1 MATSFGVDLV
11 LRTQGGG
18 KLRELSNQLQGLD
31 KKGKGAQQS
40 LDGTARGLNNTSR
53 AAATA
58 TGNIQRMGVAFR
70 STLGPIVA
78 AYGAVNFLTRS
89 LKIAGDREADVAVLT
104 NGLEKLGQT
113 KSKVDDLVKA
123 ADRLG
128 KVTLF
133 NQDDFTQAFGLLTSF
148 RGIAVSSYERV
159 AEAAADVAQVTRQDV
174 SSSMLQLAKALENPV
189 EGMTALSR
197 SGTTF
202 TKQQKEVVKQ
212 LVETNRVAE
221 AQEFILSEVEKQYK
235 GSAAAAGKA
244 GFAGKV
250 DELGESFT
258 DLSEIIG
265 KTFAPV
271 LDNIVEDITEM
282 VNTFVRGLQ
291 AMERAYK
298 GFMQRLRSTTVTGL
312 TSDIAGLDQR
322 IANQQAQLGKVNEA
336 APGGVGQA
344 KRFRETIT
352 QLRNLR
358 SELQADL
365 GRLQGFDTFTPE
377 PIKFKASGGDNGV
390 PDPEK
395 IKKSANSGKDL
406 AKALQDSLKA
416 GSELSRQ
423 FSRQIEL
430 RRATSELERQLLQI
444 GYDRQDR
451 DEQISELKDADQ
463 KATAKLLSDELA
475 RLDVAKALTDA
486 YYQQADAAGI
496 LSAKLQSFSGDTA
509 LNPFADG
516 LDLGGQ
522 NKMQLEIQQMEEGL
536 TQLLDPINQVKLA
549 ATTIGD
555 AFGSSFKSVLD
566 GTKTAQ
572 EAISDFFKSI
582 GDALLQYAAMAIA
595 QYIAIGIARLFAGV
609 GGGGGGIPGADG
621 FGAASQN
628 LNLGSSGFASGLQLF
643 AEGGYV
649 TGPTNALIGE
659 AGESEYVIPSS
670 KMGAAMA
677 NYRAGRRGDSV
688 VSDSAMG
695 SDAEDGGNN
704 TFTLE
709 TVVINKVEYATV
721 AQVREMGAV
730 AAKQGAQGGYAK
742 TMGSMRNSRSTRA
755 RIGMG

>member
-1 MATSFGVDLV
+1 MATSFAVDLV
-11 LRTQGGG
+11 LKTQGGQ
-18 KLRELSNQLQGLD
+18 KIREVSNQLQGLS
-31 KKGKGAQQS
+31 KQGKGAQQS

-250 DELGESFT
+250 DELSESFA
-258 DLSEIIG
+258 DLSEMIG

-271 LDNIVEDITEM
+271 LDNIIEDITAM
-282 VNTFVRGLQ
+282 VNTFVSGLQ

-312 TSDIAGLDQR
+312 TSDIAGLDER

-377 PIKFKASGGDNGV
+377 PIKFKASGGDTVSAPDAISKSSGAGKTKAQNDELKKQQQELQRIQDAYDGIFESVERSGLSLEKQFEDQKRLNALLMEGV
-390 PDPEK
+390 DSETAKKAVAFEREIKDLQAERAEK
-395 IKKSANSGKDL
+395 IK
-406 AKALQDSLKA
+406 
-416 GSELSRQ
+416 
-423 FSRQIEL
+423 
-430 RRATSELERQLLQI
+430 
-444 GYDRQDR
+444 
-451 DEQISELKDADQ
+451 ELKGIEGITLQQTQTGEAEINRIYNERE
-463 KATAKLLSDELA
+463 ATAA
-475 RLDVAKALTDA
+475 RLNQAKER
-486 YYQQADAAGI
+486 G
-496 LSAKLQSFSGDTA
+496 
-509 LNPFADG
+509 N
-516 LDLGGQ
+516 
-522 NKMQLEIQQMEEGL
+522 
-536 TQLLDPINQVKLA
+536 QLLDEAAEKSRAIQAQEQMLQNLYDGIGSTIANGIGGAIDAVANGTEDLGKTLQKLGQQILAQVGKMLIFYALA
-549 ATTIGD
+549 Q
-555 AFGSSFKSVLD
+555 AFGALAGPSGGGSLLGGIAKGFGFQFKAGGGPIQPGGSYIVGEKGPELLQMNAD
-566 GTKTAQ
+566 GTGYVNSTNS
-572 EAISDFFKSI
+572 EAMSRYRP
-582 GDALLQYAAMAIA
+582 GR
-595 QYIAIGIARLFAGV
+595 GP
-609 GGGGGGIPGADG
+609 GGSV
-621 FGAASQN
+621 GAAS
-628 LNLGSSGFASGLQLF
+628 SGDVSGDASGQTIDVAYTVERINERNYVTEEAFRAGLNQAAKRG
-643 AEGGYV
+643 AEGGY
-649 TGPTNALIGE
+649 T
-659 AGESEYVIPSS
+659 
-670 KMGAAMA
+670 
-677 NYRAGRRGDSV
+677 
-688 VSDSAMG
+688 
-695 SDAEDGGNN
+695 
-704 TFTLE
+704 
-709 TVVINKVEYATV
+709 
-721 AQVREMGAV
+721 
-730 AAKQGAQGGYAK
+730 K

-755 RIGMG
+755 RLGMG